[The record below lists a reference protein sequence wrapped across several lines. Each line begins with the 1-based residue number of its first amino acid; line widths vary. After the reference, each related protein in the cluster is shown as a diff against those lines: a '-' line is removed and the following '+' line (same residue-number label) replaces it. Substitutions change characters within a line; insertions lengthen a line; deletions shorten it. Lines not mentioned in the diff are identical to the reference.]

1 MGGGEFRL
9 ALAAR
14 ILVILCIG
22 VDDQGIGRDA
32 RGEGD
37 LGFVIRE
44 DLASD
49 VPYLRERFGFEGVV
63 GRGEEIPVL
72 VLAFDS
78 KVVLFVA
85 VGFSQTIL
93 HDGRHVFARLPGE
106 GGFPYLGGED
116 VDGGDGGRRFGGE
129 GGRGRGGKVT
139 TGVGGVNLKKILGG
153 RDKVTQNDRVIG
165 NISFRSNTCKFSS
178 YFTVIS
184 CNSELHSSIRLLTR
198 RPRHRRIL
206 SRHRPH
212 RD

>member
-78 KVVLFVA
+78 KVVQLVA
-85 VGFSQTIL
+85 LESK
-93 HDGRHVFARLPGE
+93 ARTRTGISSPLP
-106 GGFPYLGGED
+106 
-116 VDGGDGGRRFGGE
+116 
-129 GGRGRGGKVT
+129 T
-139 TGVGGVNLKKILGG
+139 TPSNPNLSL
-153 RDKVTQNDRVIG
+153 R
-165 NISFRSNTCKFSS
+165 
-178 YFTVIS
+178 
-184 CNSELHSSIRLLTR
+184 
-198 RPRHRRIL
+198 
-206 SRHRPH
+206 
-212 RD
+212 